1 MLNQKLLRM
10 VEGDGG
16 TPPPATPP
24 VTPPAQPIEANKVL
38 AYMGLEDVKSF
49 DEFQEK
55 FAQEFVR
62 TNPEIIKG
70 HPVHSKIIG
79 NKIGGIKTAMQR
91 ALRTN
96 NVQFSDDDFKEE
108 KIETLVES
116 WLGKTATLNAD
127 KVKELEAKLATG
139 VDERVTKLQA
149 EYDAAQAK
157 LTEATAK
164 LTTVETEWSE
174 KLTKKEQEILDR
186 DRRNAKD
193 KTYSGIKYANGVDD
207 LKKKGFIATVEES
220 VKFDFDENG
229 KFVPLKDG
237 KKIPNP
243 AKADTFFDADE
254 YIKAEAIK
262 AGVWALA
269 PNGGTPP
276 KSKTI
281 NTEIKND
288 EPKKPHQMINP
299 IRPRVRTGV

>member
-1 MLNQKLLRM
+1 MLNQKQLRM
-10 VEGDGG
+10 AEGDGG
-16 TPPPATPP
+16 TPPVVPPATPQ
-24 VTPPAQPIEANKVL
+24 AIEANKIL
-38 AYMGLEDVKSF
+38 AYVGMEDVKSF

-96 NVQFSDDDFKEE
+96 SIPFSDDDFKEE

-116 WLGKTATLNAD
+116 WLGKTATMNSE
-127 KVKELEAKLATG
+127 KVKELEEKLKQGTDA
-139 VDERVTKLQA
+139 RVAEWETKYNEVNNKFQ
-149 EYDAAQAK
+149 
-157 LTEATAK
+157 EATQK
-164 LTTVETEWSE
+164 LSTVETEWSE

-193 KTYSGIKYANGVDD
+193 KTYGGIKWPTGVDE
-207 LKKKGFIATVEES
+207 LKKKGFIATIEES
-220 VKFDFDENG
+220 VKFDFDETG
-229 KFVPLKDG
+229 KFVPMKDG

-254 YIKAEAIK
+254 YVKVEAIK
-262 AGVWALA
+262 AGVWALS
-269 PNGGTPP
+269 PHNGTPP
-276 KSKTI
+276 KSKTVT
-281 NTEIKND
+281 TEIKND
-288 EPKKPHQMINP
+288 ETKKPHQMINP
-299 IRPRVRTGV
+299 IRPKIQARTGV